1 MLHEEEAHIKGRQL
15 PHHTSCC
22 FLLYYYQVFTFF
34 VLYIFPHAVKPQA
47 KRCQNL
53 QEI

>member
-22 FLLYYYQVFTFF
+22 FLLHYYQVFTFF
-34 VLYIFPHAVKPQA
+34 GFVYIST
-47 KRCQNL
+47 CC
-53 QEI
+53 